1 MPSYTFTG
9 AYPRVLTG
17 LSEGVNA
24 HLSPDAPAH
33 GATIEARPGDA
44 VHTDQPYQHP
54 ELVETAPDAITAP
67 EPAPAAPEVAPEPVA
82 EPAPEPEPAHD
93 AMTAEGAPAPA
104 TA

>member
-33 GATIEARPGDA
+33 GATIEARPGDV
-44 VHTDQPYQHP
+44 VHTDQPYGHP
-54 ELVETAPDAITAP
+54 ELVETEPDAITAP
-67 EPAPAAPEVAPEPVA
+67 EPAPVTPEP
-82 EPAPEPEPAHD
+82 EPAPVEPAPEPAHD